1 MLVKNVSTLWDE
13 CLVVASDE
21 KYELLRE
28 NFSSDMR
35 KMYLTV
41 RERARSVLEKDIN
54 GREPFSGHRDQ
65 ESTIEFVKG
74 HQGQVEKERLV

>member
-1 MLVKNVSTLWDE
+1 MLVKNVFTLWDK
-13 CLVVASDE
+13 CLVIASGE
-21 KYELLRE
+21 KCELLRGD
-28 NFSSDMR
+28 FASDR
-35 KMYLTV
+35 SKVYFTV

-65 ESTIEFVKG
+65 ESTLEFVKG